1 MEGEK
6 ILSRV
11 NKVISGCGFHHVSMK
26 VRDLD
31 RSINFYK
38 EGLGFVERFS
48 WGQAPKRTVLL
59 DIGDGNYFEISQGDP
74 EQVSVEGF
82 FRHIAL
88 RTDDCEAALEA
99 AKAAGAEVTLETREV
114 TIPTDPSI
122 QLRIAFFKGP
132 DGELIELFQDDQT

>member
-1 MEGEK
+1 M
-6 ILSRV
+6 ILSGE
-11 NKVISGCGFHHVSMK
+11 NKVIIGCGFHHVSMK

-31 RSINFYK
+31 ESIKFYK

-48 WGQAPKRTVLL
+48 WGQAPQRTVLL
-59 DIGDGNYFEISQGDP
+59 DIGDGNYFEISQADP
-74 EQVSVEGF
+74 DQVSVEGF

-88 RTDDCEAALEA
+88 RTDDCEAALKA
-99 AKAAGAEVTLETREV
+99 AKAAGAEVTMETREV
-114 TIPTDPSI
+114 TIPTEPLL